1 MRQMIVRVPR
11 GQGGQVVSL
20 ARMHKGRNL
29 SYFEAEAEEGPC
41 DVVLVHVP
49 NTQVEAL
56 LDELDGIPDLHL
68 TLIPRGV
75 ITLRPPAS
83 QAPEQVVDVAHRS
96 PIEIYLGGLQSVGSW
111 TGFLGYAVAAGIV
124 VWIGLFTNTVYLLTA
139 AMLIA
144 PFAGPAM
151 NSALATARGDV
162 ALLGRSVLRYFVALA
177 VAILVA
183 WGLSWAMSQRIA
195 SEQMI
200 STSMISSVTVLLP
213 LVAGAAGALNLS
225 QSDRSSLV
233 SGAATGMLVAA
244 SLAPPAG
251 TIGMA
256 SAIGEWDLVKSGAFI
271 LLLQLVGINLSG
283 TIVFRL
289 FGLSPKGVRYVRGRA
304 WLGITAWSAS
314 LAAVV
319 ALLTWQF
326 SSSPNLQRS
335 TQAQH
340 AAAVVQEAINASGL
354 AKPVRVSADFTR
366 ADIPGQNTLLV
377 EAYVQ
382 ASRADEKQRIEQ
394 DLSSAIQSRL
404 KSQFNVT
411 PLVDLTVLTPSEP

>member
-1 MRQMIVRVPR
+1 MRQLIVRVPR
-11 GQGGQVVSL
+11 GQGAQVVAL
-20 ARMHKGRNL
+20 AQAHKGSNL
-29 SYFEAEAEEGPC
+29 SSFEGEAEEGAC
-41 DVVLVHVP
+41 DVVFVHVP
-49 NTQVEAL
+49 NAKVEAL
-56 LDELDGIPDLHL
+56 LDELEGIPDLHL

-111 TGFLGYAVAAGIV
+111 TGFLGYAFAAGIV

-151 NSALATARGDV
+151 NSALATARGDP
-162 ALLGRSVLRYFVALA
+162 ALLGRSLARYFAALA

-183 WGLSWAMSQRIA
+183 WALSWIMGQRIA

-200 STSMISSVTVLLP
+200 ATSMISSVTVLLP

-256 SAIGEWDLVKSGAFI
+256 AAIGEWDLIKSGAFI

-283 TIVFRL
+283 AIVFRL
-289 FGLSPKGVRYVRGRA
+289 FGLSPKGVRYSRGRA
-304 WLGITAWSAS
+304 WVGVTAWSAS
-314 LAAVV
+314 LVAVV
-319 ALLTWQF
+319 ALLGWQF
-326 SSSPNLQRS
+326 SNSPNLQRS

-354 AKPVRVSADFTR
+354 AKPVRVSANFTR

-382 ASRADEKQRIEQ
+382 ASRSDEKQIIEQ
-394 DLSSAIQSRL
+394 QLSGAIQSRL
-404 KSQFNVT
+404 KSRFNVT